1 MVTLCRYETGTRV
14 PGVPLPHRHVRNLAR
29 LQATAS
35 TSRVLNLMTVWAA
48 HRSEP
53 GWSERPLFANSHLN
67 RALII
72 KHRLR
77 RDELDLFRRRRQVA
91 TKVVIPIDPTDLRSG
106 GRYVFVDQSN
116 FTQVV
121 RDVFGASMPQRDIET
136 LRLIDSLPSLDP
148 FLLREQLSRHGRAPD
163 RVYFELTE
171 ADRKRMFAFAQ
182 AEIAPLVAMSMGA
195 DERTADRAAILVG
208 KILSNADGE
217 VMEPLRLTLRLAP
230 EEYAEGVFCWK
241 GFLYYKWSLAAVM
254 SEIGPVAAEIAAA
267 RPAGAASDESRAEL
281 TQCRETL
288 TRRISRT
295 LSEAALTL
303 KVYDD
308 AYAHLTENGRP
319 TAFREFLLDAPLL
332 FTRLG
337 EQVAALRHIVS
348 FWRYRISGGPINID
362 EMLDIFSDFETSLA
376 GRDADR
382 HPNAHAA

>member
-1 MVTLCRYETGTRV
+1 
-14 PGVPLPHRHVRNLAR
+14 
-29 LQATAS
+29 
-35 TSRVLNLMTVWAA
+35 MTVWAA